1 MRGEGWGEGLR
12 ASALVAPPFI
22 RPAATFSPPQRRG
35 EGTRRGVRAPI
46 PHAAFRTPHSPG
58 FTLLEVVLAITIAI
72 GLLLVAMTFYQ
83 QSTSLRG
90 QLMEEA
96 ERLAAVRQ
104 VMDRLAADLRVA
116 PAHDRVG
123 FTGDSNSLRFATTAL
138 PLASGGMQTD
148 LRRVAYRAT
157 YAGDATNLTI
167 SGLVRTEEPAV
178 DFITSALAPALA
190 TTPAPE
196 LDGDA
201 AEQQAARVPNRPASA
216 ADPLTEAV
224 RYLTFRFWDGAAWR
238 ESWSGI
244 APPPGVEVTLGF
256 ESLPPDATPEQL
268 PGEVFRRVIF
278 LPAGQPQPPETNL
291 VANVNSR

>member
-1 MRGEGWGEGLR
+1 M
-12 ASALVAPPFI
+12 S
-22 RPAATFSPPQRRG
+22 AATADAG
-35 EGTRRGVRAPI
+35 GRAPSARRCDQAMRRSPI
-46 PHAAFRTPHSPG
+46 PHSPG

-90 QLMEEA
+90 QLMDEA
-96 ERLAAVRQ
+96 ERLSAVRQ

-157 YAGDATNLTI
+157 YSGDATNLSV

-190 TTPAPE
+190 TTPTDPNSE
-196 LDGDA
+196 TSPPVTSEPA
-201 AEQQAARVPNRPASA
+201 APASA
-216 ADPLTEAV
+216 PAPTATDPLTEAV
-224 RYLTFRFWDGAAWR
+224 RYLSFRFWDGAAWLD
-238 ESWSGI
+238 SWSGI

-256 ESLPPDATPEQL
+256 EPLPPDATPDQY
-268 PGEVFRRVIF
+268 PSEVFRRVIF
-278 LPAGQPQPPETNL
+278 LPAGQPKPPETNF

>member
-1 MRGEGWGEGLR
+1 MRLLR
-12 ASALVAPPFI
+12 QSTGA
-22 RPAATFSPPQRRG
+22 
-35 EGTRRGVRAPI
+35 
-46 PHAAFRTPHSPG
+46 RTPTSGVLAPLSHSPG

-96 ERLAAVRQ
+96 ERLSAVRQ

-148 LRRVAYRAT
+148 LRRVAYRAI
-157 YAGDATNLTI
+157 YAGEGTNLSV

-190 TTPAPE
+190 TTTIDPDSEIIPPVTSAPSPAGVLNHAAGFPAPIDE
-196 LDGDA
+196 KAKRL
-201 AEQQAARVPNRPASA
+201 
-216 ADPLTEAV
+216 AD
-224 RYLTFRFWDGAAWR
+224 FFN
-238 ESWSGI
+238 
-244 APPPGVEVTLGF
+244 
-256 ESLPPDATPEQL
+256 
-268 PGEVFRRVIF
+268 GEVVELNDSSSNTERSE
-278 LPAGQPQPPETNL
+278 A
-291 VANVNSR
+291 A

>member
-1 MRGEGWGEGLR
+1 MRLLR
-12 ASALVAPPFI
+12 QQPSRRRRKESL
-22 RPAATFSPPQRRG
+22 TFPQKEVRLLTSSPTG
-35 EGTRRGVRAPI
+35 
-46 PHAAFRTPHSPG
+46 HAA

-90 QLMEEA
+90 QLLDEA

-138 PLASGGMQTD
+138 PLALGGMQTD

-157 YAGDATNLTI
+157 YAGEGTNLSV

-178 DFITSALAPALA
+178 DFLASARSPVLA
-190 TTPAPE
+190 TTTVDPGSETNSLAASDPATPAPAPTATE
-196 LDGDA
+196 
-201 AEQQAARVPNRPASA
+201 
-216 ADPLTEAV
+216 PLTESV
-224 RYLTFRFWDGAAWR
+224 RYLSFRFWDGAAWS
-238 ESWSGI
+238 ESWSGV
-244 APPPGVEVTLGF
+244 APPMGVEVTLGF
-256 ESLPPDATPEQL
+256 EALPPETPPETH

-278 LPAGQPQPPETNL
+278 LPAGQPKPPDTNF
-291 VANVNSR
+291 VANANSR

>member
-1 MRGEGWGEGLR
+1 MRLLR
-12 ASALVAPPFI
+12 QSTGA
-22 RPAATFSPPQRRG
+22 
-35 EGTRRGVRAPI
+35 
-46 PHAAFRTPHSPG
+46 RTPTSGVLAPLSHSPG

-148 LRRVAYRAT
+148 LRRVAYRAI
-157 YAGDATNLTI
+157 YAGEGTNLSV

-190 TTPAPE
+190 TTTIDPDSEIIPPVTS
-196 LDGDA
+196 D
-201 AEQQAARVPNRPASA
+201 PSPASA
-216 ADPLTEAV
+216 PAPTATDPLTEAV
-224 RYLTFRFWDGAAWR
+224 RYLSFRFWDGTAWLD
-238 ESWSGI
+238 SWSGI
-244 APPPGVEVTLGF
+244 APPPGVEVTFGF
-256 ESLPPDATPEQL
+256 EPLSPDASPEQY
-268 PGEVFRRVIF
+268 PSEVFRRVIF
-278 LPAGQPQPPETNL
+278 LPAGQPKPPETNF